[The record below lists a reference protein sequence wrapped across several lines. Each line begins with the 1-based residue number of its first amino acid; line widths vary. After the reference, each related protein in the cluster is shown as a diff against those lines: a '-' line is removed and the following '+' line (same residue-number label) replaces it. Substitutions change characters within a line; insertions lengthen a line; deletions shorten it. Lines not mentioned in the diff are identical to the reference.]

1 MKLNKFVFFG
11 IALTLIFYVLPSK
24 LLSDDLGKANKYYEK
39 YDYKYAIEIYKKLLA
54 EKPTL
59 EVAQKLANCYRFI
72 NEIDEAEKAYATVL
86 TFPDFDPINYRFYA
100 DVLKQNGKY
109 DEAKAN
115 YILLAEKIPVQA
127 DEAVKL
133 AASCDTAKNWLKEQG
148 DNIVIDN
155 ENGLNS
161 SNSDFSPVK
170 YLTGYLFVSDRVF
183 NPQQD
188 KDNKKQKIYGWTGN
202 PFLKI
207 YQAEAT
213 ADSISG
219 IYNITMLPEEINSEY
234 HNGPATVNKTGDT
247 VIYTRVDVDKKRKG
261 KKQDQI
267 FKKSIYYSTKVN
279 GVWQKSVSF
288 AYNNPTQFSVEHP
301 ALNNDGSVLY
311 FASDMPGGKGGLD
324 IYYSEKQADG
334 SWGQPIN
341 CGANINSDQDDVFPT
356 IAADGKIYYSSKGRT
371 GMGGLD
377 LFSAAGEKANWK
389 EAQNL
394 KPPFNSPKD
403 DFGFFLFD
411 DLKTGYLSSNRNGGK
426 GLDDIYHFTIK
437 PDKQY
442 YTIEGEVTDK
452 ATGEALA
459 GVQVYLINKNNQQ
472 QKTIKSDVNGKFNF
486 DLEKDADY
494 IVRGDLEKYFTR
506 QEGLVSTRN
515 LNETTVFNV
524 RFEMEKAPEN
534 TYLITLNNIYYDF
547 DKATIRSDAEGEL
560 DKVGDYLASQ
570 DDVNI
575 ELRSHTDARGKA
587 AYNLKLS
594 RNRAQSAKNYLVA
607 KGADFERLKPI
618 GYGETQLLN
627 KCADGVMCTKEEHQA
642 NRRTEFKVVKVNS
655 VLTAV
660 PPFISRSRSNYF

>member
-11 IALTLIFYVLPSK
+11 IALALIFYVLPSK

-39 YDYKYAIEIYKKLLA
+39 YDYKYAIEIYNKLLE

-100 DVLKQNGKY
+100 DVLKQNSKY

-115 YILLAEKIPVQA
+115 YILLAEKIPVQSE
-127 DEAVKL
+127 EALKL
-133 AASCDTAKNWLKEQG
+133 AASCDTAKSWLKDQNE
-148 DNIVIDN
+148 NIVIDN
-155 ENGLNS
+155 EGGLNS

-170 YLTGYLFVSDRVF
+170 YMNGYLFVSDRVF

-219 IYNITMLPEEINSEY
+219 IFNITMLPNEINSEY
-234 HNGPATVNKTGDT
+234 HNGPATASAAGDT
-247 VIYTRVDVDKKRKG
+247 LIYTRVDVDKKRKG

-267 FKKSIYYSTKVN
+267 FKKSIYYSTKVDN
-279 GVWQKSVSF
+279 VWQKAVSF
-288 AYNNPTQFSVEHP
+288 AYNNPTQYSVEHP
-301 ALNNDGSVLY
+301 ALNKEGNILY

-324 IYYSEKQADG
+324 IYYSEKQGDG

-341 CGANINSDQDDVFPT
+341 CGANINSDQDDVFPS
-356 IAADGKIYYSSKGRT
+356 IGADGKIYYSSKGKT

-377 LFSAAGEKANWK
+377 LFSSSGAKASWK
-389 EAQNL
+389 EAENL
-394 KPPFNSPKD
+394 KPPFNSSKD
-403 DFGFFLFD
+403 DFGFFLFN
-411 DLKTGYLSSNRNGGK
+411 DLKSGYLSSNRNGGK
-426 GLDDIYHFTIK
+426 GLDDIYHFLIK
-437 PDKQY
+437 PNKQY
-442 YTIEGEVTDK
+442 FTIEGEVTDK
-452 ATGEALA
+452 ANGEALA
-459 GVQVYLINKNNQQ
+459 GVQVYLVNKGTQE
-472 QKTIKSDVNGKFNF
+472 QKSIKSDVNGKFNF

-494 IVRGDLEKYFTR
+494 VVRGDLEKYFTR

-515 LNETTVFNV
+515 LTETTVFNV
-524 RFEMEKAPEN
+524 KFEMEKAPEN

-547 DKATIRSDAEGEL
+547 DKASIRNDAEAEL
-560 DKVGDYLASQ
+560 NKVSEYMSNQ
-570 DDVNI
+570 QDVNI

-594 RNRAQSAKNYLVA
+594 QMRAQAAKDYLVTQ
-607 KGADFERLKPI
+607 GADYSRLKPL
-618 GYGETQLLN
+618 GYGETQLIN
-627 KCADGVMCTKEEHQA
+627 KCADGVMCKKEEHQA

-655 VLTAV
+655 VLTAI
-660 PPFISRSRSNYF
+660 PPFISRAKSNYF